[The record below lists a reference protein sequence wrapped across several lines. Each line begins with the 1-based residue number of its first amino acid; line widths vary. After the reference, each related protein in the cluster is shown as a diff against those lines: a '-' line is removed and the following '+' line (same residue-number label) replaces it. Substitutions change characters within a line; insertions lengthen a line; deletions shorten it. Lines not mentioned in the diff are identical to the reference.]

1 MEDILIANNKKKSS
15 ELIEELRGLTPIF
28 ECTIATTQ
36 TAKIQGISAAGAY
49 PEITD
54 YTPPAD
60 VELLFYGKCKCISGV
75 PVTPDG
81 IPTPALITRSA
92 LELAEI
98 STFVVNA
105 GLNIKPYVPFM
116 EVGGKSGESIVTGKA
131 VSSDREASEIKEV
144 FERSVLLGKELAKT
158 ADYLVMGE
166 SIPGGTTT
174 ALAVLLALG
183 IDAEGKVSSSMPNN
197 PHDIKIDTVNKA
209 MKSAQITKGALKD
222 SPLSAISK
230 VGDPM
235 QVVHTGIAIGA
246 KDKIPV
252 MLAGGTQMAAILAL
266 IDATVSNTDNIFIG
280 TTKWIIEDKTSD
292 LKGLVNQIADIPI
305 LAANLDFSA
314 ISTSNQ
320 GLQKYEEGTV
330 KEGVGAGGASIA
342 AMLRK
347 GEINKEVLLKRIKQ
361 NYEKLIN

>member
-81 IPTPALITRSA
+81 IPTPALITMSA
-92 LELAEI
+92 LELAKI

-131 VSSDREASEIKEV
+131 VSEV
-144 FERSVLLGKELAKT
+144 QEVYERSVLLGKELAKT

-197 PHDIKIDTVNKA
+197 PHNIKIDTVNKA

-222 SPLSAISK
+222 SPLEAISK

-280 TTKWIIEDKTSD
+280 TTKWIIEDKNSD

-305 LAANLDFSA
+305 LAANL
-314 ISTSNQ
+314 
-320 GLQKYEEGTV
+320 
-330 KEGVGAGGASIA
+330 
-342 AMLRK
+342 
-347 GEINKEVLLKRIKQ
+347 
-361 NYEKLIN
+361 

>member
-81 IPTPALITRSA
+81 IPTPALITMSA

-131 VSSDREASEIKEV
+131 VSEV
-144 FERSVLLGKELAKT
+144 QEVYERSVLLGKELAKT

-174 ALAVLLALG
+174 ALAVLLELG
-183 IDAEGKVSSSMPNN
+183 INAEGKVSSSMPNN

-209 MKSAQITKGALKD
+209 MKSALLTKGALKD
-222 SPLSAISK
+222 SPLEAISK

-266 IDATVSNTDNIFIG
+266 IDATVSNIDNIFIG

-305 LAANLDFSA
+305 LAANLDFN
-314 ISTSNQ
+314 TSNQ
-320 GLQKYEEGTV
+320 GLQKYEEGAV

-342 AMLRK
+342 AILRRE
-347 GEINKEVLLKRIKQ
+347 EINKEVLLKRIEH